1 MSKFDE
7 ILEGDKA
14 EIRHTVTQQD
24 IDKFVD
30 LTGDDNKLHVD
41 KEYTAKTS
49 FKNPVV
55 HGMLGASFIST
66 IIGTKL
72 PGDGAL
78 WFSQSLEFLLP
89 VRVGDELTIKAEVMK
104 KIEKLQTLEIKT
116 EIFNQDKQKVTTGLA
131 KVKIL
136 EQEVIKEES
145 KDFIEDRKKVALVIG
160 ATGGIGE
167 KTCLQLARDGF
178 DIVVHYFNNQRGA
191 EKIIHEVEKL
201 GRKAG
206 LIKADVS
213 KETDIISMIEFIKRK
228 FDHITV
234 IINCATAKLL
244 NIKFDDLEWD
254 DMQKHID
261 INIKGNFLLLKHC
274 IALLA
279 AHKYGKV
286 ILLTTQAIETPNSE
300 WLPYITSKAA
310 LHGFAK
316 ALAVELAGKGIR
328 INLVSPGMTETDL
341 IANISEKS
349 RMIAAAKTPLR
360 RLAKPED
367 IANAI
372 CFLASE
378 KSDFITG
385 ETLRVNGG
393 QVMI

>member
-24 IDKFVD
+24 LDKFVD

-41 KEYTAKTS
+41 KEYAAKTS

-78 WFSQSLEFLLP
+78 WFSQSLEFLQP
-89 VRVGDELTIKAEVMK
+89 VRVGDELTIKAEVLK
-104 KIEKLQTLEIKT
+104 KVEKLQTLEIKT

-136 EQEVIKEES
+136 EQEVIKEGS
-145 KDFIEDRKKVALVIG
+145 KDLIEDRNKVALVIG

-167 KTCLQLARDGF
+167 KTCFQLARDGF
-178 DIVVHYFNNQRGA
+178 DLVVHYFNNQRAA
-191 EKIIHEVEKL
+191 EKIIHETEKL
-201 GRKAG
+201 GRKAI
-206 LIKADVS
+206 LIKADIS
-213 KETDIISMIEFIKRK
+213 KETDILSMTEFIRRK
-228 FDHITV
+228 FSHLTV
-234 IINCATAKLL
+234 IINCATGKLL
-244 NIKFDDLEWD
+244 NIKFDELEWD

-261 INIKGNFLLLKHC
+261 IAIKGNFFLLKHC
-274 IALLA
+274 ISLFATN
-279 AHKYGKV
+279 KYGKV
-286 ILLTTQAIETPNSE
+286 ILLTTQAIETPNAE

-349 RMIAAAKTPLR
+349 RMITAAKTPLR